1 MKKQIFTAV
10 LASAFAFGITAT
22 ASAQVTGAGVYHTT
36 DGYVISF
43 KEGPKVNY
51 LSSYSLTAW
60 HKSAGT
66 RPWIDKAEVNLT
78 NGKTCQG
85 LECDGKCN
93 IEIYTFTQTE
103 PKTTI
108 EFFHPDEDCP
118 VKPHPKG
125 VIGEIIIGN
134 GPAKGHHWLKR

>member
-10 LASAFAFGITAT
+10 LASALALGGSAT
-22 ASAQVTGAGVYHTT
+22 ASAADSGPGVYHTT

-43 KEGPKVNY
+43 REGARVNGF
-51 LSSYSLTAW
+51 LSYQLKGW

-66 RPWIDKAEVNLT
+66 RPWVDPAELNLT
-78 NGKTCQG
+78 AGTTCQG

-93 IEIYTFTQTE
+93 IEIYTFSQTN

-125 VIGEIIIGN
+125 VLGELIVGN
-134 GPAKGHHWLKR
+134 GPAKGHHWLKH